1 MGVRRASIRSMRTT
15 LDIADDVLVAIE
27 ERARKEKRSAGEILS
42 EVAREALTLR
52 LLVKDAKPE
61 CFFGFEPFPPR
72 GEAVTNERI
81 DELREKTLD

>member
-1 MGVRRASIRSMRTT
+1 MRTT

-27 ERARKEKRSAGEILS
+27 ERARKENRSAGEVLS

-52 LLVKDAKPE
+52 PSADAKPE

-81 DELREKTLD
+81 DELREQTLD